1 MTSGWLKNILF
12 LSVQV
17 SIMPTI
23 GYISFWWV
31 DIGKKVLWL
40 KYIGCSLLLLVPLY
54 TPQLLRF
61 PDVYTR
67 PGITLVNLFYLSLC
81 MLSSSKKSGSHNII
95 AGKLLYVMINI
106 SNLLNAPTLFLWN
119 TNTNTNSVF
128 FYIAFLERVYQ
139 KLTN

>member
-1 MTSGWLKNILF
+1 MKEIISSKTTE
-12 LSVQV
+12 
-17 SIMPTI
+17 TI
-23 GYISFWWV
+23 EM
-31 DIGKKVLWL
+31 LNETHR
-40 KYIGCSLLLLVPLY
+40 CSLLLFVPLY

-67 PGITLVNLFYLSLC
+67 PGITLVSLFYLSLC

-119 TNTNTNSVF
+119 TNTNTNCVF
-128 FYIAFLERVYQ
+128 LYCLFRKSISEIN
-139 KLTN
+139 KLICVRSKLYHILLNQ

>member
-1 MTSGWLKNILF
+1 MKEIISSKTTETIEMLKE
-12 LSVQV
+12 
-17 SIMPTI
+17 THR
-23 GYISFWWV
+23 
-31 DIGKKVLWL
+31 
-40 KYIGCSLLLLVPLY
+40 CSLLLFVPLY

-119 TNTNTNSVF
+119 TNTNTNCVLYCLFRKS
-128 FYIAFLERVYQ
+128 IPEIN
-139 KLTN
+139 KLICVRSKLYHILLNQ